1 MQKLL
6 DGKSP
11 AWAEQG
17 EPHLWLPYAQMQT
30 TFQPLPVVKTEGVT
44 ITLDGGKTLID
55 GTSSWWSSCH
65 GYNHPH
71 LVSAVKKQLDVM
83 PHVMFAG
90 LNHEPAAMLA
100 ARLAKLTG
108 MPKVFFSDSGSTAV
122 EVALK
127 MAVQYWANQGKKNK
141 TRFVAFHNAYH
152 GDTMGAMSVSDP
164 ENGMHNTYSHY
175 MPMQYVV
182 DLPVD
187 EYGFSDFEALL
198 KDNKK
203 SIAGLILEP
212 LVQGAGGMKFHSPDV
227 VAEIYRLCKAHEVLF
242 IADEIATGFGRT
254 GTMFAFE
261 ESGITP
267 DILCLGKALTGGM
280 MTLAATL
287 TTQNVFDAFLGAEL
301 TKALMHGPT
310 YMANAMACA
319 AANAS
324 LDLFERSAYTSA
336 TSDSKKE
343 KTFTEGISSA
353 APQATRG
360 SGNWL
365 TYVNAIEQQM
375 WQGLKD
381 LAGLVHVADVR
392 VKGAIG
398 VVELRDATWKKM
410 FKLRKIFAEKGV
422 WLRPFGSIIY
432 ITPAFTISEKDL
444 AALTSAVSDVVTKE
458 YLTL

>member
-1 MQKLL
+1 MPKLL
-6 DGKSP
+6 DLKSP
-11 AWAEQG
+11 EWLTQG
-17 EPHLWLPYAQMQT
+17 EPHVWLPYAQMQN
-30 TFQPLPVVKTEGVT
+30 TFSPLPVTKTEGVT
-44 ITLDGGKTLID
+44 ITLEGGKTLID

-71 LVSAVKKQLDVM
+71 LLASIKKQLDTM

-90 LNHEPAAMLA
+90 LTHEPASTLA
-100 ARLAKLTG
+100 ARLAKLSG

-164 ENGMHNTYSHY
+164 ENGMHQTYSHY

-182 DLPVD
+182 DLPLD

-203 SIAGLILEP
+203 NIAGLIIEP

-227 VAEIYRLCKAHEVLF
+227 VAEIHRLCKAHDILF

-261 ESGITP
+261 EAGITP
-267 DILCLGKALTGGM
+267 DILCLGKALTGGV

-287 TTQNVFDAFLGAEL
+287 ATQNVFDAFLDEEL
-301 TKALMHGPT
+301 GKALMHGPT
-310 YMANAMACA
+310 YMANALACT

-324 LDLFERSAYTSA
+324 LDLFESA
-336 TSDSKKE
+336 TYPNTGAEPKKE
-343 KTFTEGISSA
+343 KGFTEGISAA
-353 APQATRG
+353 APQTSRG

-365 TYVNAIEQQM
+365 TYVNAIEQQL

-381 LAGLVHVADVR
+381 LSTLPHVSDVR

-398 VVELRDATWKKM
+398 VVELRDATWEKM
-410 FKLRKIFAEKGV
+410 FKLRQVFAQKGV
-422 WLRPFGSIIY
+422 WLRPFTNIIY
-432 ITPAFTISEKDL
+432 VTPAFTISEKEL
-444 AALTSAVSDVVTKE
+444 GILITAIVEAVTKD
-458 YLTL
+458 YVTL